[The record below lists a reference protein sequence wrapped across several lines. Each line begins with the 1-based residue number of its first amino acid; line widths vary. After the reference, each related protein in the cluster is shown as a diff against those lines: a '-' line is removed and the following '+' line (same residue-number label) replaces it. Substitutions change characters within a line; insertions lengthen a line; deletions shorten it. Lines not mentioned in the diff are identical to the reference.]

1 MTLPHLLLKPSLMS
15 MHIKS
20 TLIVGIACDLYKLLS
35 SKFMLIIALSASFSA
50 SLLYKRTK
58 TMLVVFHDEGGS
70 NF

>member
-1 MTLPHLLLKPSLMS
+1 
-15 MHIKS
+15 
-20 TLIVGIACDLYKLLS
+20 
-35 SKFMLIIALSASFSA
+35 MLIIALSASFSA